1 MSLELFVP
9 GRVCLFGEHSDWAAR
24 HRSANSKIEK
34 GYTLITGT
42 NQGLYAR
49 VDPHPSA
56 LVFRA
61 TMPDGHT
68 LDVREIP
75 MDPDLLLKEAE
86 SGGFFSY
93 VAGVAFRM
101 LSDYQVRGLV
111 IDNYRTDL
119 PVKKG
124 LSSSAAVCVLTARAF
139 NRIYDLRMT
148 LSGEMEYA
156 YLGET
161 STPSRCGRMDQG
173 CAYGPRP
180 ILMVHDRESVTV
192 KQLQVHEP
200 IHMVVVDL
208 GAQKDTQE
216 ILARLNQCYPFA
228 QNAIARNV
236 QHYLGS
242 INRDIVSRATEDL
255 RSGDAQGLGHLMN
268 EAQQLF
274 DEHCA
279 PACPGELNA
288 PVLHQVLSHPSIQP
302 HIWGGKGVGSQG
314 DGSAQLIARSEEDR
328 EAVVRVLRDELGLS
342 TLVLDLLPTTRVRK
356 AVITAAGFGTRL
368 YPATKVIKKE
378 LFPIVT
384 ADGIAK
390 PILLVIVEEAL
401 KSGIEEICLVVQQGE
416 REVFEG
422 FLSTPESPMHHD
434 KLPIHL
440 REYSGY
446 LREIGERVSFV
457 EQESQ
462 EGFGHAVFAAREWV
476 GEEPFLLML
485 GDHLYTSNDDVPCA
499 RQLLDVYDQHQTSV
513 VGVMR
518 TEASLIDQFGAVGGR
533 WIDDAKQRLLTV
545 DQFVEKPTVEFARS
559 HLQIN
564 DCSENEFLTLFGQY
578 VLSSKVFELLG
589 EAIAGNQREQ
599 GEFQLTS
606 TLDRLRQEDGFL
618 GYETRGRR
626 FDVGMP
632 TAYLETLKTYPG

>member
-1 MSLELFVP
+1 
-9 GRVCLFGEHSDWAAR
+9 
-24 HRSANSKIEK
+24 
-34 GYTLITGT
+34 
-42 NQGLYAR
+42 
-49 VDPHPSA
+49 
-56 LVFRA
+56 
-61 TMPDGHT
+61 
-68 LDVREIP
+68 
-75 MDPDLLLKEAE
+75 
-86 SGGFFSY
+86 
-93 VAGVAFRM
+93 
-101 LSDYQVRGLV
+101 
-111 IDNYRTDL
+111 
-119 PVKKG
+119 
-124 LSSSAAVCVLTARAF
+124 
-139 NRIYDLRMT
+139 
-148 LSGEMEYA
+148 
-156 YLGET
+156 
-161 STPSRCGRMDQG
+161 
-173 CAYGPRP
+173 
-180 ILMVHDRESVTV
+180 
-192 KQLQVHEP
+192 
-200 IHMVVVDL
+200 
-208 GAQKDTQE
+208 
-216 ILARLNQCYPFA
+216 
-228 QNAIARNV
+228 
-236 QHYLGS
+236 
-242 INRDIVSRATEDL
+242 
-255 RSGDAQGLGHLMN
+255 
-268 EAQQLF
+268 
-274 DEHCA
+274 
-279 PACPGELNA
+279 
-288 PVLHQVLSHPSIQP
+288 
-302 HIWGGKGVGSQG
+302 
-314 DGSAQLIARSEEDR
+314 
-328 EAVVRVLRDELGLS
+328 
-342 TLVLDLLPTTRVRK
+342 
-356 AVITAAGFGTRL
+356 
-368 YPATKVIKKE
+368 
-378 LFPIVT
+378 
-384 ADGIAK
+384 
-390 PILLVIVEEAL
+390 VIVEEAL
-401 KSGIEEICLVVQQGE
+401 KSGIEKICLVVQQGE

-533 WIDDAKQRLLTV
+533 WINDAKQRLLTV
-545 DQFVEKPTVEFARS
+545 DQFVEKPTIEFARS